1 VNSVE
6 PIIRGV
12 LLQIPEIESMLDL
25 RRSTILYSQEQPADF
40 LYYLEEGLAKMTRT
54 NAAGDRIILCIRGRG
69 DLVGEEVLGEDH
81 SLYETEVE
89 ILTPANVYRIPRNAI
104 KAALGAHADWGLSV
118 ISYILQR
125 KKGLADKVE
134 LLCLHD
140 VEYRVLH
147 FLADLAAL
155 VKPLSDGSGSQIP
168 ITQLELA
175 DLVGATRETT
185 STTLN
190 QLERRGLIK
199 LSRRM
204 LTVPSPEVLRSAA
217 GAGTAQRPHAQE
229 AQVVN
234 SGDAHAVN

>member
-1 VNSVE
+1 MRS
-6 PIIRGV
+6 V
-12 LLQIPEIESMLDL
+12 LLQIPEVESMPDL
-25 RRSTILYSQEQPADF
+25 RRSTILFSQDQPADSLYF
-40 LYYLEEGLAKMTRT
+40 LDEGLAKMTRT
-54 NAAGDRIILCIRGRG
+54 NGSGDHIILCIRGRG
-69 DLVGEEVLGEDH
+69 DLVGEEVLSHEGGKYD
-81 SLYETEVE
+81 TEVE
-89 ILTPANVYRIPRNAI
+89 ILTPANVYRIPR
-104 KAALGAHADWGLSV
+104 AALRNALAANAEWALAFM
-118 ISYILQR
+118 SYILER
-125 KKGLADKVE
+125 KEALARKVE

-155 VKPLSDGSGSQIP
+155 VKPLADGAGSQIP

-190 QLERRGLIK
+190 QLERKGLIK

-217 GAGTAQRPHAQE
+217 GERAQTSPKSDPGEAAG
-229 AQVVN
+229 VVP
-234 SGDAHAVN
+234 GDTFAIN

>member
-1 VNSVE
+1 
-6 PIIRGV
+6 
-12 LLQIPEIESMLDL
+12 MLDL
-25 RRSTILYSQEQPADF
+25 RRSTTLFSQDQPADS

-69 DLVGEEVLGEDH
+69 DLVGEEVLAGEH
-81 SLYETEVE
+81 ARYESEVE
-89 ILTPANVYRIPRNAI
+89 ILTPANVYRIPREALKNAL
-104 KAALGAHADWGLSV
+104 ATHADWALSF
-118 ISYILQR
+118 ISYVLER
-125 KKGLADKVE
+125 KQALAHKVE

-147 FLADLAAL
+147 FLADLASL
-155 VKPLSDGSGSQIP
+155 VKPLADGSGSQIP

-190 QLERRGLIK
+190 QLERKGLIK

-204 LTVPSPEVLRSAA
+204 LTVPSPDELRSAA
-217 GAGTAQRPHAQE
+217 QARSGTLRSLKPEESGVSASNGSHP
-229 AQVVN
+229 VN
-234 SGDAHAVN
+234 

>member
-1 VNSVE
+1 M
-6 PIIRGV
+6 IRSV
-12 LLQIPEIESMLDL
+12 LLQLPEVESMLDL
-25 RRSTILYSQEQPADF
+25 RRSTTLFSQDQAADY

-54 NAAGDRIILCIRGRG
+54 NSAGDHIILCIRGRG
-69 DLVGEEVLGEDH
+69 DLIGEEALGEDAAR
-81 SLYETEVE
+81 YETEVE
-89 ILTPANVYRIPRNAI
+89 ILTPADVYRIPR
-104 KAALGAHADWGLSV
+104 AALQAGLAAHPELV
-118 ISYILQR
+118 QPIISYILSR
-125 KKGLADKVE
+125 KLALERKVE

-140 VEYRVLH
+140 VEYRVLQ

-155 VKPLSDGSGSQIP
+155 VKPLADGSGSQIP

-204 LTVPSPEVLRSAA
+204 MTVPSPDVLRSAA
-217 GAGTAQRPHAQE
+217 HERSGNTARSETGETPA
-229 AQVVN
+229 AN
-234 SGDAHAVN
+234 STDSVAAS